1 MEVEALKQ
9 QLAAQVEQSEFLNT
23 KHSEVSKSYK
33 LLQQQFDAEV
43 QERKLYKASF
53 VELETQVIILRN
65 RISDLEESMVR
76 TCFRLQEPV
85 TLDSQENTR
94 LILTELEGLKEEVHS
109 DSLDELTGVL
119 SGKTEEG
126 RVGPQKQFSFLS
138 DLLPKLPARLFP
150 HIQLAFRP
158 LLLT

>member
-9 QLAAQVEQSEFLNT
+9 QLAAQVEQSEFLNS

-65 RISDLEESMVR
+65 RISDLEESLVR
-76 TCFRLQEPV
+76 TCFRLQEPA
-85 TLDSQENTR
+85 TLDSEQNTHF
-94 LILTELEGLKEEVHS
+94 ILTELESLKEEVQP
-109 DSLDELTGVL
+109 DSLIELSEIL
-119 SGKTEEG
+119 SGKMEEG
-126 RVGPQKQFSFLS
+126 RVGPQQKFSFLS

-150 HIQLAFRP
+150 HFHLAFRP